1 MGPKEKKSGH
11 KKKKISKA
19 ERLKQL
25 QEEEEKKR
33 LKEEEEARLKR
44 EKEEQEKLE
53 KQRIE
58 NEKWHQ
64 LEEKDLQRRTE
75 ELAELNLLEGCFL
88 EAEKLK
94 RDTRSLAHWKH
105 YIQCDGSPD
114 PSIAQEINTFI
125 SLWKEETNQ
134 TFMEVVEKSKL
145 VLRLIEKLK
154 LILME
159 TPPFDLQEQ
168 NVIQYQGS
176 ILQLQELLHLK
187 FNKATEILLRQASTL
202 ADLDSG
208 NMEKV
213 IQDENVTLYVWA
225 NLKKNPRYKS
235 IKFAGTQIGFEIPKI
250 LATSDI
256 ALRLLH
262 THYDHVSPLKLVR
275 TEQENNFLMTETV
288 TDEGTKTTEVKTTEV
303 MTIEVKTIE
312 EPVSQE
318 DQEEC
323 KPQESGSLINS
334 EDEIKVEDQDVT
346 EAQRTSDKKDSEA
359 EKGELEMR
367 LLSESISAAQLYLI
381 ENTTEKPFIYEDNEV
396 DLCQFTTLGG
406 VYHLDILEL
415 PPQYKPV
422 KGWMIVQILQEGL
435 QKFTYPPETMEDFD
449 TENAFPPIEVTL
461 KVHENVIFFE
471 DPKVV
476 RWDAEGKRWRTD
488 GISNVSYDAEA
499 RLISFNLETFGP
511 VTLIQDS
518 HVNMPFLSWELK
530 PLEINNILLIVT
542 TLFTEIQIQIKE
554 NLCML
559 ISIKIKDKEHVSNLE
574 GKWMSPISFIFAL
587 KEAGL
592 NIFPSGHSHFY
603 VVTNNKNPSVEMRA
617 YRQMALLSSAFA
629 FGWSKWNIVCNTT
642 KVIFKAREQP
652 TEELIENPKWVLL
665 MFSGDRAQRLKM
677 DENSDSY
684 SEALKEGTEFHST
697 LYHMLKDVASREA
710 MEKINNSN
718 CLFIDSVCHMLLS
731 IRFLSYS

>member
-1 MGPKEKKSGH
+1 MLESTSDKLGGGTSSCDRMWTMEVQVTNGRKDRKRVSRTRDRRRES
-11 KKKKISKA
+11 S
-19 ERLKQL
+19 QL
-25 QEEEEKKR
+25 QEIKQ
-33 LKEEEEARLKR
+33 EATRGSLKR
-44 EKEEQEKLE
+44 
-53 KQRIE
+53 
-58 NEKWHQ
+58 
-64 LEEKDLQRRTE
+64 
-75 ELAELNLLEGCFL
+75 
-88 EAEKLK
+88 
-94 RDTRSLAHWKH
+94 WKH

-256 ALRLLH
+256 ALQLLH

-303 MTIEVKTIE
+303 TTIEVKTIE

-318 DQEEC
+318 DQEE
-323 KPQESGSLINS
+323 KYKNI
-334 EDEIKVEDQDVT
+334 VT
-346 EAQRTSDKKDSEA
+346 Y
-359 EKGELEMR
+359 LEMV
-367 LLSESISAAQLYLI
+367 SICLPLAQLYLI

-422 KGWMIVQILQEGL
+422 NGWMIVQILQEGL
-435 QKFTYPPETMEDFD
+435 QKFTYPPETVEDFD

-499 RLISFNLETFGP
+499 RLISFSLETFGP

-530 PLEINNILLIVT
+530 PLEINNVLLIVT

-677 DENSDSY
+677 DENSNSY

-718 CLFIDSVCHMLLS
+718 SLFIDSVCHMLLS

>member
-1 MGPKEKKSGH
+1 MAIMGPKEKKSGH

-94 RDTRSLAHWKH
+94 RDTRSLAH
-105 YIQCDGSPD
+105 
-114 PSIAQEINTFI
+114 
-125 SLWKEETNQ
+125 
-134 TFMEVVEKSKL
+134 
-145 VLRLIEKLK
+145 LIEKLK

-303 MTIEVKTIE
+303 TTIEVKTIE
-312 EPVSQE
+312 ESVSQE

-476 RWDAEGKRWRTD
+476 RWDAEGKHWRTD

-499 RLISFNLETFGP
+499 RLISFSLETFGP
-511 VTLIQDS
+511 LTLIQDS

-530 PLEINNILLIVT
+530 PLEINNVLLIVT